1 MRKVIALLLLVSG
14 GLLGACTTLN
24 GQTTGLDT
32 PIMENED
39 VQGSVQDD
47 LGLQEPSEDT
57 LTNDSTVDTQTEA
70 SNGNTSDQSSTSTTT
85 NTKNYSSQIQTL
97 KTKVETAVKQ
107 ANALKASNNWDA
119 DFQTGYDMLAQL
131 DLLESEVDMLEDEI
145 KWQAQTGNG
154 DYWNQLE
161 QVKQLE
167 FQLDQAKNYIE
178 FEFKIDD

>member
-14 GLLGACTTLN
+14 GLLGACTTQN
-24 GQTTGLDT
+24 GQTGLDT

-97 KTKVETAVKQ
+97 KTKF
-107 ANALKASNNWDA
+107 SDW
-119 DFQTGYDMLAQL
+119 
-131 DLLESEVDMLEDEI
+131 I
-145 KWQAQTGNG
+145 
-154 DYWNQLE
+154 
-161 QVKQLE
+161 
-167 FQLDQAKNYIE
+167 
-178 FEFKIDD
+178 